1 VAEEQQ
7 GNDNGLLFC
16 NALLQ
21 TLRLVKL
28 YETDNVAWESPLKAM
43 EGLIAQAADRGGI
56 RLQAEDGMLYYNKE
70 PLRGGKRAFG
80 TIQGLVKGLELIGVA
95 ELAFLQ
101 PMGPTDLRTFF
112 GVVKA
117 AVGGAEVEDV
127 ARTIQGNLEGVG
139 LKDRVVVYAPGE
151 TTGKAIAKKVD
162 IDERTYFPLAYARTL
177 VLLREY
183 VRNLQQEEL
192 NRYFAQK
199 LHRALQEI
207 VGLTTKY
214 FNRWLA
220 LTAVK
225 TADQYLFNHMANTGV
240 LSILLGHQ
248 LGIPK
253 VKLTELGYVGM
264 LAPLGLFRTSR
275 EVVEKGNLTGAEEA
289 DVGLHPYRGLAAHLE
304 AKKITPK
311 MLTAAVVGFQ
321 YDLHRGKTPVRVPP
335 SDPHPYVKIIR
346 ICEAYD
352 AMTSPRSDRQ
362 AMLPDQALKALIEAK
377 QGWYDPLTLT
387 VFTNMMGLFPTGTT
401 VTLSTG
407 EVAVVVH
414 PNPEQPRR
422 PLVAI
427 VRGREG
433 EQVDG
438 DLLDLALKVE
448 DQYPAV
454 ITGSVDPS
462 ELGITIP
469 DYLLS

>member
-1 VAEEQQ
+1 MATETETGQ
-7 GNDNGLLFC
+7 DTSLLFC
-16 NALLQ
+16 NTLLQ
-21 TLRLVKL
+21 VLRLLRL
-28 YETDNVAWESPLKAM
+28 YPTDNVAYEAPLKTLQ
-43 EGLIAQAADRGGI
+43 ELTKLAADRGGI
-56 RLQAEDGMLYYNKE
+56 RLQAEEGMLYYNKE

-80 TIQGLVKGLELIGVA
+80 VIHGLVKGLEGIGIA
-95 ELAFLQ
+95 ELAFLGA
-101 PMGPTDLRTFF
+101 MGPTDLRTFF
-112 GVVKA
+112 GAVKQA
-117 AVGGAEVEDV
+117 LGAEDV
-127 ARTIQGNLEGVG
+127 AHQVQAGLDGLG

-183 VRNLQQEEL
+183 VKNLQNEEL

-207 VGLTTKY
+207 VALTAKY

-225 TADQYLFNHMANTGV
+225 NADEYLFSHMANTGV

-248 LGIPK
+248 MGFSK
-253 VKLTELGYVGM
+253 VKLTELGYCGM
-264 LAPLGLFRTSR
+264 LTGLGLFRTPR
-275 EVVEKGNLTGAEEA
+275 QLVEKTELSAAEEA
-289 DVGLHPYRGLAAHLE
+289 VVGLHPYRSLGAHLE
-304 AKKITPK
+304 AKKISPK

-321 YDLHRGKTPVRVPP
+321 YDLYRGKTPLRVPP
-335 SDPHPYVKIIR
+335 SDVHPYVRLVR

-352 AMTSPRSDRQ
+352 ALTSPREDRQ
-362 AMLPDQALKALIEAK
+362 AMLPDQALKVLVESK
-377 QGWYDPLTLT
+377 QGWYDPLALT

-401 VTLSTG
+401 VTLSSG

-414 PNPEQPRR
+414 PNQEQPRR

-427 VRGREG
+427 VRSRDG
-433 EQVDG
+433 EPVDG
-438 DLLDLALKVE
+438 DLLDLAQKL
-448 DQYPAV
+448 DTGQYPAT
-454 ITGSVDPS
+454 ITGSVDPN
-462 ELGITIP
+462 ELGIKIP